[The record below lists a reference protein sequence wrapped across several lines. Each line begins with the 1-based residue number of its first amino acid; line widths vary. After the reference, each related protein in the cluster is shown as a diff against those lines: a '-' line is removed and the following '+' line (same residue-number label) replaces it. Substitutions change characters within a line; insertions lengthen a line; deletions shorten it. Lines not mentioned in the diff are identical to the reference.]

1 MKGDAIK
8 ALAGKA
14 AANTRPS
21 DEEIGLAIAEG
32 VDILLAFFA
41 DVGRIA
47 DAAEKVAE
55 CADGVHP
62 SAFRVIP
69 QT

>member
-1 MKGDAIK
+1 MRGEAIR
-8 ALAGKA
+8 AAVAKA
-14 AANTRPS
+14 ATNDKPS
-21 DEEIGLAIAEG
+21 DEEIGLALAEG
-32 VDILLAFFA
+32 VDLLLGFFA
-41 DVGRIA
+41 DVGRLA
-47 DAAEKVAE
+47 EAAEKVAE